1 MLKLCLNTHQARN
14 KIFSRAFA
22 TATAQKVTLIPG
34 DGVGQELSES
44 VKAIFKAAQVPVE
57 FEQFDLSGLVTR
69 NDDLMKDTLDSLRR
83 NKVGLKG
90 TLYTPVSRLGHASFN
105 VSMRKDL
112 DIYASTS
119 LVKNIPGVPSRF
131 QNVDLAIIRENTEG
145 EYSGLEHQSHPGV
158 VESLKIVTRRKTE
171 RIARFAFD
179 FALKNN
185 RKKVTCIH
193 KANIMKLGDG
203 LFLQTVRDIYAKEYA
218 GTHIE
223 LSDMIVD
230 NASMQLVS
238 RPQQFDVVVLPNLY
252 GNILSNVGAGLI
264 GGPGLIPGSS
274 IGREYAIF
282 EPGCRHVGQ
291 DIGGNDIANP
301 TAMILSSVMMLKH
314 LGLLEHANNISN
326 AVYRVIQQGKT
337 RTRDMGG
344 QSSTTEFTKA
354 IISSL

>member
-1 MLKLCLNTHQARN
+1 MLRHSLAFHQLPTK
-14 KIFSRAFA
+14 KILSRAFA

-34 DGVGQELSES
+34 DGVGHELAES
-44 VKAIFKAAQVPVE
+44 VKAIFKASNAPVE
-57 FEQFDLSGLVTR
+57 WEQFNLSGHDSS
-69 NDDLMKDTLDSLRR
+69 NDDLMKETLASLRR

-90 TLYTPVSRLGHASFN
+90 ILYTPVSRLGHASFN

-112 DIYASTS
+112 DIYASIS

-131 QNVDLAIIRENTEG
+131 DNVDLAIVRENTEG

-158 VESLKIVTRRKTE
+158 VESLKIVTRRNPG
-171 RIARFAFD
+171 RIAGFAFY
-179 FALKNN
+179 FALNN
-185 RKKVTCIH
+185 PRKKGPLL
-193 KANIMKLGDG
+193 NRKLGDG
-203 LFLQTVRDIYAKEYA
+203 LFLRTVKDVYEKEYSQ
-218 GTHIE
+218 TDI
-223 LSDMIVD
+223 LLNDMIVD

-274 IGREYAIF
+274 IGREYAVF

-291 DIGGNDIANP
+291 DIGGSDIANP
-301 TAMILSSVMMLKH
+301 TAMILSSVMMLRH
-314 LGLLEHANNISN
+314 LGLSEHANLISN
-326 AVYRVIQQGKT
+326 AVYRVIQQGQA

-344 QSSTTEFTKA
+344 QDSTSEFTKA